1 MTGIR
6 SKESCV
12 MERHE
17 TLQAMSELKLFGM
30 RASKSV
36 FLAIREPAMVLVA
49 RLPEQGWIR
58 RIANAK

>member
-1 MTGIR
+1 
-6 SKESCV
+6 

-17 TLQAMSELKLFGM
+17 ILQAMSELKLFGM